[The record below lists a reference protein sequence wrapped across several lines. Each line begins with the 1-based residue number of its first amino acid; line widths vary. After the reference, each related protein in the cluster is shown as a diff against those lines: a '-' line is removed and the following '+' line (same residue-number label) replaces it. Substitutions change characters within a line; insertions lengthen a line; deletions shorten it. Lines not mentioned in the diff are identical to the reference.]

1 MLKVESNSNAAVAIA
16 FAVARRR
23 SFQRNVYDG
32 LTEPDLMILQWFN
45 ARQASEAGA
54 ALADKLTPVA
64 ARMEKSDLAA
74 GDTLPEIVK
83 RARSEVRDLRL
94 NFYQRAK
101 LANAFKW
108 KLIENG
114 IERKVADEVTQSLV
128 MDLSL
133 NREAGATAPVDPGK
147 YAASAGELLSKA
159 NRHVA
164 QRDFTSAIDLYQQ
177 LLAADPNH
185 TVALNNMGSAL
196 LDLGRFIEAEQ
207 HYRRALSIDP
217 DFVDAHVN
225 LGNVLRKR
233 AHLAESEDSLR
244 RAIKLKPN
252 ELDAHCGLG
261 LTLLSGGRIH
271 QAKGRLRKVLK
282 SMPRNLV
289 ALHGMGEIA
298 LTEGRWQEAEK
309 LFDRVLELEPNN
321 ASALAAKAGARKMTR
336 DDAPWLEAAERVAA
350 SGISP
355 PQEAALRY
363 AIGKYFDDVGDFD
376 RAFPSFTRANEM
388 LKAAAEP
395 YDRKGRARAAQDLM
409 QAYTREALT
418 RASVGGSDSTT
429 PVFVVGMPRSGTSLV
444 EQIIASHPQARG
456 AGELEFWPKVKHE
469 YESQILE
476 GFLDEHARGELAKSY
491 LRTLEEHA
499 GSTSNDSSSVLR
511 IVDKATVNS
520 DYLGVIHS
528 VFPKATIICMRRDP
542 IDTCLSCYFQGF
554 PLSLSYTLDL
564 ADLAHY
570 YKEHRRI
577 IAHWI
582 NVLPPGRIL
591 EVPYEALVAD
601 PEVWTRKIV
610 GFIGLEWSPNC
621 LKFHQTQRV
630 VATASYRQVRE
641 EIYSTSVARWRNY
654 EKFIGPLLSLRK
666 S

>member
-1 MLKVESNSNAAVAIA
+1 
-16 FAVARRR
+16 
-23 SFQRNVYDG
+23 
-32 LTEPDLMILQWFN
+32 MILQWFN

-54 ALADKLTPVA
+54 TLADKLTPAA
-64 ARMEKSDLAA
+64 ARMEKSDIA
-74 GDTLPEIVK
+74 GSETLLDIVK

-114 IERKVADEVTQSLV
+114 IERKVADEITQSFV

-133 NREAGATAPVDPGK
+133 NREAGAAAPVSTGK
-147 YAASAGELLSKA
+147 YAVSDGELLSKA
-159 NRHVA
+159 NRHAA
-164 QRDFTSAIDLYQQ
+164 QRDFASAIDLYQQ
-177 LLAADPNH
+177 LLAAHPNH

-196 LDLGRFIEAEQ
+196 LDLGRFMEAEQ

-217 DFVDAHVN
+217 AFVDAHVN
-225 LGNVLRKR
+225 LGVVLRKR
-233 AHLAESEDSLR
+233 GYLAESEASLR
-244 RAIKLKPN
+244 RAIKLKPS

-271 QAKGRLRKVLK
+271 EAKGRLRKVLK

-298 LTEGRWQEAEK
+298 LTEGRWQDAEK
-309 LFDRVLELEPNN
+309 LFDRVLELEADN

-336 DDAPWLEAAERVAA
+336 ADAPWLEAAERLAA
-350 SGISP
+350 SGVSP

-363 AIGKYFDDVGDFD
+363 AIGKYFDDVGDFE
-376 RAFPSFTRANEM
+376 RAFPSFKRANEI
-388 LKAAAEP
+388 LKTAAEP
-395 YDRKGRARAAQDLM
+395 YDRKARARAAQDLM
-409 QAYTREALT
+409 QAHTREALT
-418 RASVGGSDSTT
+418 RASVGGSDSMT

-456 AGELEFWPKVKHE
+456 AGELEFWPEVTRE

-476 GFLDEHARGELAKSY
+476 GFLDERTRGALAESY
-491 LRTLEEHA
+491 LCKLEERA
-499 GSTSNDSSSVLR
+499 GSRSKDGLSSVLR
-511 IVDKATVNS
+511 IVDKAPFNS

-528 VFPKATIICMRRDP
+528 VFPKAHIIYMRRDP

-554 PLSLSYTLDL
+554 PISLNYTLDL

-577 IAHWI
+577 IDHWF
-582 NVLPPGRIL
+582 NVFPPGRIL

-601 PEVWTRKIV
+601 LEVWTRKVV
-610 GFIGLEWSPNC
+610 GFIGLEWSPQC
-621 LKFHQTQRV
+621 LNFDQTQRV

-641 EIYSTSVARWRNY
+641 KIYSTSVARWRNY

-666 S
+666 D